1 MNNKTLFNTQCGAL
15 FAITVALAGCGGGG
29 SSNDP
34 DPTPPVTLSVSGT
47 VTAPGGS
54 VALREPTVLENML
67 ATVLGKSAIAALPG
81 TSAASGVT
89 VSLIEIDTTGAQV
102 GSALATATTASDG
115 TFTVEAPETFTA
127 AGNYVLRVGSGAS
140 QMDAIVTGTADQ
152 DIDPST
158 EAATDLILSTVVAAG
173 GSLAS
178 LDVGQVD
185 GIKDTVAKLSNDVA
199 DAGSIAGIVTALKT
213 EADNQDEVSN
223 AIGSVAADG
232 TITGTVTDASS
243 TALANIDVVVRDFS
257 DWVTRAKTKTNASGQ
272 YTVKVPSGSTKHYI
286 VGAINH
292 TSTSTAASEWWTA
305 GGGVANQ
312 FSAEKVSVPNTTAVT
327 KDFALDAGAQIKGVV
342 YATDGT
348 TALGGVHVLVRD
360 FSNDMPVA
368 VSRTRPDGK
377 YLINVKP
384 GTYTVGTRNTTLQA
398 YAGVTYNGAA
408 AGSTT
413 AVTGGAG
420 ASAATPIVVA
430 AGDVITAKFNLPAGG
445 KVSGVVTDPTPTT
458 TPVTGMSVRFY
469 GANTADDATNGA
481 FVEGVKTNKDG
492 GYRMWVLPGDYEVR
506 ARGQIA
512 TITADTAVPAAKDFT
527 NAVSRA
533 TATLTTD
540 GTTPLSQVK
549 VQVYDSTGANYLGFE
564 ASNGDGTV
572 TVYTDSSANY
582 LLELKMDNGSTAVGS
597 AIYDGTT
604 SPVGT
609 LLTSGSPVAFTVDG
623 TTNLGTLT
631 LPSGGELTGLVTKDG
646 IAFGN
651 AKVQVRNG
659 NNGGT
664 RFVTTRTQSDGSYTV
679 SVPAGI
685 YKICAFVESATNP
698 CNTSGGTPTGYFG
711 YSATTATVSVSASQ
725 SNTVSTIDMITH

>member
-1 MNNKTLFNTQCGAL
+1 MNDKTLFNTQCGAL

-243 TALANIDVVVRDFS
+243 APLANIDIVVRDFS

-272 YTVKVPSGSTKHYI
+272 YTVKVSSGSTKHYI

-413 AVTGGAG
+413 AVTGGAS

-512 TITADTAVPAAKDFT
+512 TITADTAVPATQDFT
-527 NAVSRA
+527 SAVGRA

-572 TVYTDSSANY
+572 TVYTDGSANY
-582 LLELKMDNGSTAVGS
+582 LLELKMDNSSTAVGS

-604 SPVGT
+604 SPMGT

-631 LPSGGELTGLVTKDG
+631 LPSGGELKGIVTKDSV
-646 IAFGN
+646 AYGN
-651 AKVQVRNG
+651 AKVQVRTSG
-659 NNGGT
+659 QNGGF
-664 RFVTTRTQSDGSYTV
+664 RFATTRTQSDGSYTI
-679 SVPAGI
+679 SLPAVT
-685 YKICAFVESATNP
+685 YDTVCAFVESAVSP
-698 CNTSGGTPTGYFG
+698 CNTTGATGYFG
-711 YSATTATVSVSASQ
+711 SASSVSVTAGQ
-725 SNTVSTIDMITH
+725 SNPSTPLTIDMTNH